1 MVNRFPQNICG
12 KPFSYH
18 ELEILRKIIEEHP
31 TETRA
36 GISRIACEIFD
47 WFSANG
53 NLKQMSCRVALL
65 KLHRAG
71 FIQLPPARSAPANK
85 RKGITITFLSDPGI
99 PIVKHASEL
108 GPIAINQVCTSHES
122 RLWNQLIARYHYLG
136 YTPLPGAQIRYL
148 VSCNEGLLA
157 ALSFSASAWRAFPRD
172 HWIGWNDSQRKTR
185 LHLVVNNSRFLILPW
200 VQSCHL
206 ASKILARCTKQLP
219 HDWLARYGYAPCL
232 IETFVEKNRF
242 HGTCYRAANWICVG
256 QTQGRGKKNFYHLH
270 PLPIKDIG
278 LYPLHKHFKEVLCA

>member
-108 GPIAINQVCTSHES
+108 GPIAINQVCTSHGS
-122 RLWNQLIARYHYLG
+122 RLWNQLIARYHYL
-136 YTPLPGAQIRYL
+136 
-148 VSCNEGLLA
+148 VSERKRTFCK
-157 ALSFSASAWRAFPRD
+157 SARTIF
-172 HWIGWNDSQRKTR
+172 
-185 LHLVVNNSRFLILPW
+185 
-200 VQSCHL
+200 C
-206 ASKILARCTKQLP
+206 
-219 HDWLARYGYAPCL
+219 
-232 IETFVEKNRF
+232 
-242 HGTCYRAANWICVG
+242 
-256 QTQGRGKKNFYHLH
+256 
-270 PLPIKDIG
+270 LPIDN
-278 LYPLHKHFKEVLCA
+278 FKI